1 MTKKL
6 GDLLRRTLHAMP
18 GYVVILDV
26 RAEGVPIVFV
36 NVESAGDYGHKAATW
51 QASSR
56 CRIVDQWRGALKLDE
71 CRQFAVGTVHRTLV
85 KRRNWGSLPIYGS

>member
-1 MTKKL
+1 MD
-6 GDLLRRTLHAMP
+6 DLLRRTLHAMP

-36 NVESAGDYGHKAATW
+36 NVELTVDYGYKPATW
-51 QASSR
+51 QAGSR
-56 CRIVDQWRGALKLDE
+56 CRIVDQWRGALKLDG

-85 KRRNWGSLPIYGS
+85 KRRN